1 MKYKKDN
8 VPEFEWACKVCDKVE
23 FYIVADRG
31 VAYAECTTCF
41 GRFKLQ
47 AFIPPTSRKVEAFVT
62 QLDSQN
68 IIIAQGDK
76 LVIRSSDGNK
86 GK

>member
-1 MKYKKDN
+1 MRKNKDN
-8 VPEFEWACKVCDKVE
+8 TPEFEWACRVCDKVE

-31 VAYAECTTCF
+31 VAYAECSTCF

-47 AFIPPTSRKVEAFVT
+47 AFIPPTSRKVESFVA
-62 QLDSQN
+62 QLDREN
-68 IIIAQGDK
+68 IIISQGDK